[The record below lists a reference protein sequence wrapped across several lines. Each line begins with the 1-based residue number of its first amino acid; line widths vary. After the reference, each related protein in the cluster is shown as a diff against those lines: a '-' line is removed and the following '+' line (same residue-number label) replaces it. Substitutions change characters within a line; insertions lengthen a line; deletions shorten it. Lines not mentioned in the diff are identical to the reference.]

1 MKCGIRRSRRVFAI
15 VRTVQSSSRTSLE
28 LYLRLL
34 RFVKPYAG
42 VFAVAI
48 VAMMVVAAS
57 EPALPAM
64 LKPLLDGTF
73 VAKDKQ
79 IMK

>member
-1 MKCGIRRSRRVFAI
+1 MQI
-15 VRTVQSSSRTSLE
+15 TSTQ

-34 RFVKPYAG
+34 RFVKPYRG
-42 VFAVAI
+42 VFALALLG
-48 VAMMVVAAS
+48 MMLVAAT

-73 VAKDKQ
+73 VDKNER
-79 IMK
+79 IMAWMPIAIVVLFIVR